1 MPADIVVIGSLNMD
15 LVVKT
20 PRLPRPGE
28 TLVGSDFRVIAGGK
42 GANQAVAAA
51 RLGAEVAMVGRVG
64 EDVFGPRLLAGL
76 ADHGVNIQHVQQD
89 KEAPTGTAMIIVDET
104 GENAIVIIP
113 GANGM
118 VAPADVDAA
127 QPLLSEARLLILEFE
142 IPVPTVE
149 YAMDVAA
156 RRRLKVIL
164 NPAPA
169 LTVPIAL
176 LRKADIVVLNETEA
190 QAMTGTS
197 VVDTASAAAVRRT
210 LQQATAQ
217 ATVVTVGERGA
228 FLATAEGALH
238 VPAPRVEVVDTTAA
252 GDAFVGGL
260 AVSLLRGASLQAA
273 VHYATRVG
281 ALTVTKFGA
290 QTSLPSASDVH
301 AFIASLDTAPAP

>member
-1 MPADIVVIGSLNMD
+1 MLVDIVVIGSLNTD
-15 LVVKT
+15 LVTKA

-28 TLVGSDFRVIAGGK
+28 TLAGSAFQVVPGGK

-76 ADHGVNIQHVQQD
+76 ADHGVNIQHVQRD
-89 KEAPTGTAMIIVDET
+89 KEAPTGTATIIVDES
-104 GENAIVIIP
+104 GENAIVIVP
-113 GANGM
+113 GANGR
-118 VAPADVDAA
+118 VAPGDVDAA
-127 QPLLSEARLLILEFE
+127 QALLSEARLLILQFE
-142 IPVPTVE
+142 IPLPTVE

-156 RRRLKVIL
+156 RHELKIIL

-169 LTVPIAL
+169 HPAPVAL
-176 LRKADIVVLNETEA
+176 LRKADIVVLNEIEA
-190 QAMTGTS
+190 QAMTGTN
-197 VVDTASAAAVRRT
+197 VVDTDSAAAARQA
-210 LQQATAQ
+210 LQQRGEQ

-228 FLATAEGALH
+228 FLATAEGTLH

-260 AVSLLRGASLQAA
+260 AVSLLRRASLHAA
-273 VHYATRVG
+273 VRYATCVG

-290 QTSLPSASDVH
+290 QTSLPSATDVQ
-301 AFIASLDTAPAP
+301 AFIATLDMAPAP